1 MQMIAG
7 QKAKARK
14 GGLPGAQ
21 ATCYGYVQ
29 DWRRVNGGKPVRVP
43 IIDKSKAKVV
53 KEMFRRYI
61 RGQSLLGITRWLND
75 SGIAAPRGKQW
86 YESTVRKLLSN
97 ETLLGRLVHGAI
109 KKVKHPITRTMVNR
123 KNDGEVIRV
132 DGVFPAIID
141 QATFDKVQAIL
152 GRNESTRPQGGHP
165 GNTLRAIGKCA
176 VCGWHL
182 AHQRNT
188 RNGRWYYMCGT
199 VKTKR
204 VAASNPDCVGILY
217 AEYVDEVV
225 ALFLKRVL
233 SMPIQVARYN
243 AAATDLT
250 GLSATETLDIAIAEH
265 EEMVKNLVSGVARVK
280 ASSALL
286 RRLESTEGKLTEL
299 LRSRDEIAT
308 HTHTPTVDIQSVLDA
323 RAGIKDALRDG
334 DTNQMRALLTAIVSE
349 VRCDWSQR
357 KSAVVNFNYL
367 YEDHREPIQAKMT
380 DREAREWS
388 DVLVEME
395 KAGNFKRSTLDQA
408 LRDSGDR
415 EAPRSDYRVSIEVR
429 GAPLTFVPKWS
440 ITNAER
446 ATEEVIRQIAE
457 ALK

>member
-1 MQMIAG
+1 
-7 QKAKARK
+7 
-14 GGLPGAQ
+14 
-21 ATCYGYVQ
+21 
-29 DWRRVNGGKPVRVP
+29 
-43 IIDKSKAKVV
+43 
-53 KEMFRRYI
+53 
-61 RGQSLLGITRWLND
+61 
-75 SGIAAPRGKQW
+75 
-86 YESTVRKLLSN
+86 
-97 ETLLGRLVHGAI
+97 
-109 KKVKHPITRTMVNR
+109 
-123 KNDGEVIRV
+123 
-132 DGVFPAIID
+132 
-141 QATFDKVQAIL
+141 
-152 GRNESTRPQGGHP
+152 
-165 GNTLRAIGKCA
+165 
-176 VCGWHL
+176 
-182 AHQRNT
+182 
-188 RNGRWYYMCGT
+188 
-199 VKTKR
+199 
-204 VAASNPDCVGILY
+204 
-217 AEYVDEVV
+217 
-225 ALFLKRVL
+225 
-233 SMPIQVARYN
+233 
-243 AAATDLT
+243 
-250 GLSATETLDIAIAEH
+250 
-265 EEMVKNLVSGVARVK
+265 
-280 ASSALL
+280 
-286 RRLESTEGKLTEL
+286 
-299 LRSRDEIAT
+299 
-308 HTHTPTVDIQSVLDA
+308 VLDA